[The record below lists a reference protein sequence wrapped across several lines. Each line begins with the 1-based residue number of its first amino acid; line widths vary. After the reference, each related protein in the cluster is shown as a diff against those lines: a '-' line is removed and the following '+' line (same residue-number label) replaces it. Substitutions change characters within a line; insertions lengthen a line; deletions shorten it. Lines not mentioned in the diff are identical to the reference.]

1 MANYTYTVIFMDS
14 EIAFGEGESFEYA
27 REEALGQVFNPS
39 GIASMYPRDDLEFIS
54 TCDSGVIGSVSGPC
68 FL

>member
-1 MANYTYTVIFMDS
+1 MATYTYTVIYMDS

-27 REEALGQVFNPS
+27 REEALEQIS
-39 GIASMYPRDDLEFIS
+39 EMYPRDDLEFIS
-54 TCDSGVIGSVSGPC
+54 TCDTGVIGSVSGPC

>member
-1 MANYTYTVIFMDS
+1 MANYTYTVIYMDS

-27 REEALGQVFNPS
+27 RDEALGQVS
-39 GIASMYPRDDLEFIS
+39 GMYPRDDLEFVS